1 MKTSLWWSRRL
12 SIDHETTIK
21 CFWCSCRLDL
31 QHRGSGFGREASVH
45 GYGNAIDLVDE
56 QVIELYIE
64 NVTLDFLRARL
75 PERMYAIYNRRVHDL

>member
-45 GYGNAIDLVDE
+45 GYGNAIDLC
-56 QVIELYIE
+56 
-64 NVTLDFLRARL
+64 R
-75 PERMYAIYNRRVHDL
+75 